1 MTYLV
6 TLCRLCAEFFT
17 TGLFAVGGGLAT
29 LPFLYEIG
37 EKTGWYTDTDVL
49 DMLAISESTP
59 GPIGVN
65 MATYAGYNIAGVL
78 GGVLASLALVL
89 PSLLISLIIS
99 GFLEKFKGN
108 SLVNGTF
115 RMLRPASAALI
126 TAAGLG
132 VAWKVFFPNGLGGGS
147 LWSMVFAVLDYKAL
161 LLAAAV
167 AVTMALWKK
176 ANPIVLIVASA
187 AIGVIFGM

>member
-1 MTYLV
+1 MMTIL
-6 TLCRLCAEFFT
+6 RLCAEFFM

-65 MATYAGYNIAGVL
+65 MATYAGYGVSGVL
-78 GGVLASLALVL
+78 GGICATLALVL
-89 PSLLISLIIS
+89 PSVIISLIIS

-108 SLVNGTF
+108 SLVQGTF
-115 RMLRPASAALI
+115 GILRPASTALI

-132 VAWKVFFPNGLGGGS
+132 VAWKVFFPQGLGSGN
-147 LWSMVFAVLDYKAL
+147 LWNMLFAVIDYKAL
-161 LLAAAV
+161 ILAAV
-167 AVTMALWKK
+167 IALVMTFWKK
-176 ANPIVLIVASA
+176 ANPILLIVVSA
-187 AIGVIFGM
+187 VVGVIFSL

>member
-1 MTYLV
+1 MMTIL
-6 TLCRLCAEFFT
+6 RLCAEFFM

-65 MATYAGYNIAGVL
+65 MATYAGYGVSGVL
-78 GGVLASLALVL
+78 GGICATLALVL
-89 PSLLISLIIS
+89 PSVIISVIIS

-108 SLVNGTF
+108 SLVQGTF
-115 RMLRPASAALI
+115 GILRPASTALI
-126 TAAGLG
+126 AAAGLG
-132 VAWKVFFPNGLGGGS
+132 VAWKVFFPQGLGSGN
-147 LWSMVFAVLDYKAL
+147 LWNMLFAVIDYKAL
-161 LLAAAV
+161 ILAAV
-167 AVTMALWKK
+167 IALVMTFWKK
-176 ANPIVLIVASA
+176 ANPILLIVASA
-187 AIGVIFGM
+187 VVGVIFSL

>member
-1 MTYLV
+1 MTIL
-6 TLCRLCAEFFT
+6 RLCAEFFM

-65 MATYAGYNIAGVL
+65 MATYVGYNVSGVL
-78 GGVLASLALVL
+78 GGIMATLALVL
-89 PSLLISLIIS
+89 PSVIISVIIS
-99 GFLEKFKGN
+99 GFLERFKGN

-115 RMLRPASAALI
+115 RILRPASTALI

-132 VAWKVFFPNGLGGGS
+132 VAWKVFFPSGLGTGS
-147 LWSMVFAVLDYKAL
+147 VWNMLFAVIDYKSL
-161 LLAAAV
+161 ILAAAV
-167 AVTMALWKK
+167 ALTMVFWKK
-176 ANPIVLIVASA
+176 VNPILLIVASA
-187 AIGVIFGM
+187 VIGVVFSL